1 MAPEPA
7 IKASNA
13 PKAAFNACVLLSRFM
28 NVIDSSLWL
37 EYFADTE
44 TGNAV
49 SEIIEN
55 TDELSLFAVKIG
67 KDFKLPMADSI
78 IYAT

>member
-1 MAPEPA
+1 
-7 IKASNA
+7 
-13 PKAAFNACVLLSRFM
+13 M

-44 TGNAV
+44 AGNAI

-55 TDELSLFAVKIG
+55 TDELRLIQRAVCWVSVTAFWYLTPG
-67 KDFKLPMADSI
+67 VYP
-78 IYAT
+78 